1 MFHLFF
7 LIAIFGEI
15 VLILY
20 DKISLINYRSLIEA
34 RL

>member
-20 DKISLINYRSLIEA
+20 DKISLITTGA
-34 RL
+34 